1 MVEYKKYSFSFT
13 AASALIPE
21 TLVIGE
27 EYDRLRDWTLVRES
41 VMNRNLLNKIKEATI
56 KREFTEVK
64 KRVMLLTEGQLSLLV
79 NGSSDDVRAMI
90 LLGLV
95 KTYHF
100 LQDFIVEVVRNK
112 YQVFDKS
119 MQDIDYIK
127 FFNSKVLFH
136 SELEGLTD
144 STKKKIKQVIFR
156 ILEEVY
162 LLSNAKT
169 PVILKPALSN
179 YAIQAIVED
188 DPFLLNCFLFSNDEI
203 RVLANNYKNV

>member
-1 MVEYKKYSFSFT
+1 MVDYKKYSFSFT

-21 TLVIGE
+21 TLVISE

-41 VMNRNLLNKIKEATI
+41 VMNKNLLNKVKEATI

-64 KRVMLLTEGQLSLLV
+64 KRVMLLTDGQLSLLV

-100 LQDFIVEVVRNK
+100 LKDFIVEVVRNK
-112 YQVFDKS
+112 YLVFDKPLH
-119 MQDIDYIK
+119 DIDYIK

-136 SELEGLTD
+136 SELENLTD

-162 LLSNAKT
+162 LFSNTKI

-179 YAIQAIVED
+179 YAVQAIVED

-203 RVLANNYKNV
+203 RVLASNYKNV